1 MNTHFPAVKRKNK
14 DVYKWTND
22 DDFDDF
28 FQDHGIYKKPSHNTR
43 LSARENADSINY
55 RIIVSIILSC
65 LNNTPLT
72 EDDTLIDFLEE
83 AENDSNYKGDLSPLD
98 QQISNIYYL
107 YNHLKKEES
116 AHKHGITSPL
126 IIYRG
131 FTENRYNKLF
141 NIPLTTHGKNLT
153 NIKKGEII
161 TIPTFLSTS
170 ILRNTALRF
179 VTPDY
184 YFWEIIIPT
193 DKLHIFKY
201 VYLGDYVNLNDLDNQ
216 LTESEILLNI
226 GTQLKFV
233 SEKKSINTI
242 AIPWVTGETKILEKS
257 CIVQTFE
264 FVGYDNEVDLSYL
277 DDCLQ
282 GNNHKKMKLDKGK
295 LMKKKSKK
303 SKGKK
308 KLKKKSKKSKGKTKK
323 KKKKK

>member
-1 MNTHFPAVKRKNK
+1 MNTRFPEVKRENK
-14 DVYKWTND
+14 DVYNWTKD

-28 FQDHGIYKKPSHNTR
+28 FQDYGIYKKPSHKTR
-43 LSARENADSINY
+43 LSARKNADTINY

-65 LNNTPLT
+65 LNKTPLR

-98 QQISNIYYL
+98 QQISNIDYL
-107 YNHLKKEES
+107 YNLLKKEES

-141 NIPLTTHGKNLT
+141 NIPLTKNGKNLM
-153 NIKKGEII
+153 NIKKDDII

-170 ILRNTALRF
+170 ILSNSALRF

-184 YFWEIIIPT
+184 YFWEIVIPT

-201 VYLGDYVNLNDLDNQ
+201 VYLGDYVNLDDLDNI

-233 SEKKSINTI
+233 SEKKTINTI
-242 AIPWVTGETKILEKS
+242 VVPTITGGTNILEKP

-277 DDCLQ
+277 DECLES
-282 GNNHKKMKLDKGK
+282 NRHKRMKLDEGQ
-295 LMKKKSKK
+295 LKKKKKKKKKK
-303 SKGKK
+303 SKGKN
-308 KLKKKSKKSKGKTKK
+308 KTKK
-323 KKKKK
+323 KKK